1 MTNKNNMVE
10 EIVDKSIREILLS
23 QDIDLQKINFK
34 NDNIKLFGEQGV
46 LDSIG
51 LVSLILAIEENVR
64 DELNLD
70 ILLANEKALSQKN
83 SPFKDYKALSNYVA
97 SMV

>member
-1 MTNKNNMVE
+1 MKSKNDIIE
-10 EIVDKSIREILLS
+10 KIVDKSIREILSS
-23 QDIDLQKINFK
+23 QDVDLQKLNFK

-64 DELNLD
+64 EELSVD
-70 ILLANEKALSQKN
+70 VLLANEKALSQKN
-83 SPFKDYKALSNYVA
+83 SPFKDYQALSKYVS